1 MSSWTFLTNH
11 ARVLVCVGREPQI
24 RVREIAHCA
33 KITERTAQ
41 AILNDLVDAGY
52 VTRRRIGRRNVY
64 DVHLQLPLRHELD
77 SEHSVLEVLSQ
88 LVEDRVSTQ
97 EYAA

>member
-24 RVREIAHCA
+24 RLREIAQCA

-52 VTRRRIGRRNVY
+52 VTRRRTGRRNLY
-64 DVHLQLPLRHELD
+64 EIHLERPLRHELD
-77 SEHSVLEVLSQ
+77 SEHAVHEVLSR
-88 LVEDRVSTQ
+88 LVEDRVQT
-97 EYAA
+97 EDAA